1 MRCRIAGLVV
11 LAAAGLFAVPV
22 FQVQAVG
29 PAGYASGATAISGTG
44 VVVGNYVMP
53 DGTSRGFLYQDGA
66 VTTLELPAGASQTW
80 ANAVSDGGRVGGM
93 ADTGQGLIWD
103 NFGGV
108 ASVAGAYVMGMN
120 GAGDAAGMTAE
131 GEAFV
136 RLGGVVSTLGQPA
149 GGSWSVANAV
159 NQYGV
164 AAGTA
169 MTATGSFRAFSG
181 GTVLGT
187 LGGGNSYGNAIGAT
201 GAVVGSA
208 QTGSGAMRAVRW
220 VGGAATNLGTLGGT
234 NSYGYGVSSS
244 GQVVGIADLT
254 GGAGTAAFLWDA
266 GVMYDLNGL
275 LGPGTAWE
283 LLAAYGMNDR
293 GQIVG
298 TGRLNGV
305 EQAVLLT
312 PEVAM
317 QTTRAMSIVP
327 PPVPETGVPEPAAL
341 WLVGISVLL
350 LFALRSR

>member
-1 MRCRIAGLVV
+1 MNCRLVAWVV
-11 LAAAGLFAVPV
+11 LGAAGLFAVPV

-29 PAGYASGATAISGTG
+29 PAGYPSGATAISGTG
-44 VVVGNYVMP
+44 AVVGNYVMP

-66 VTTLELPAGASQTW
+66 VTTLTLPAGASQTW
-80 ANAVSDGGRVGGM
+80 AHAVSDAGGVGGA
-93 ADTGQGLIWD
+93 ADVGQGLIWD

-108 ASVAGAYVMGMN
+108 EAVAGAYVMGMN
-120 GAGDAAGMTAE
+120 GAGDAAGMTAD
-131 GEAFV
+131 GVAFV
-136 RLGGVVSTLGQPA
+136 RLGGLISTLGQPA
-149 GGSWSVANAV
+149 GGDWSVANAV

-169 MTATGSFRAFSG
+169 MTATGSFRAFG
-181 GTVLGT
+181 GGAVLGT
-187 LGGGNSYGNAIGAT
+187 LGGANSYGNAVGAS

-220 VGGAATNLGTLGGT
+220 DGGAATNLGTLGGT
-234 NSYGYGVSSS
+234 NSYGYGVNGS
-244 GQVVGIADLT
+244 GQIVGVSDLT
-254 GGAGTAAFLWDA
+254 GSAGTAGFLWDA

-275 LGPGTAWE
+275 LGPGSAWE

-312 PEVAM
+312 PQAPMRALSVA
-317 QTTRAMSIVP
+317 P
-327 PPVPETGVPEPAAL
+327 PLVVPETSVPEPAAL
-341 WLVGISVLL
+341 WLVGVSVLL

>member
-1 MRCRIAGLVV
+1 MSWRMVAW
-11 LAAAGLFAVPV
+11 AAMAAGLYGVPV

-29 PAGYASGATAISGTG
+29 PAGSVSGATAISGTG

-53 DGTSRGFLYQDGA
+53 DGTSRGFLFQAGA

-80 ANAVSDGGRVGGM
+80 ARAVSDVGTVGGSS
-93 ADTGQGLIWD
+93 DTGDGQIWD

-108 ASVAGAYVMGMN
+108 ASVAGTYVMGMN

-131 GEAFV
+131 GVALV
-136 RLGGVVSTLGQPA
+136 QLGGVVTLLGQPA
-149 GGSWSVANAV
+149 GGDWSVANAV

-187 LGGGNSYGNAIGAT
+187 LGGQNSYGTAIGGA

-208 QTGSGAMRAVRW
+208 QTGSGEMRAVRW
-220 VGGAATNLGTLGGT
+220 DGGAATNLGTLGGT
-234 NSYGYGVSSS
+234 NSFGYGVNGS
-244 GQVVGIADLT
+244 GQIVGVSDLT
-254 GGAGTAAFLWDA
+254 GSAGTAGFLWED
-266 GVMYDLNGL
+266 GVMFDLNGL
-275 LGPGTAWE
+275 LAPGEVWE
-283 LLAAYGMNDR
+283 VLAAYGLNER

-312 PEVAM
+312 PQA
-317 QTTRAMSIVP
+317 TARALILAP
-327 PPVPETGVPEPAAL
+327 PAVLESGVPEPAAL

-350 LFALRSR
+350 LFALRTR

>member
-1 MRCRIAGLVV
+1 MSWRLAVWVV
-11 LAAAGLFAVPV
+11 MAAGVYGVPV

-29 PAGYASGATAISGTG
+29 PAGAVSGATAISGTG

-53 DGTSRGFLYQDGA
+53 DGTSRGYLYQDGA
-66 VTTLELPAGASQTW
+66 VTTLALPAGASQTW

-108 ASVAGAYVMGMN
+108 SAVAGAYVMGMN

-149 GGSWSVANAV
+149 GGDWSVANAV

-169 MTATGSFRAFSG
+169 MTATGSFRAFTG

-187 LGGGNSYGNAIGAT
+187 LGGQNSYGNAIGAS

-208 QTGSGAMRAVRW
+208 QVSGGAMRAVRW
-220 VGGAATNLGTLGGT
+220 DGRAATNLGTLGGT
-234 NSYGYGVSSS
+234 NSYGYGVNGS
-244 GQVVGIADLT
+244 GQIVGVSDLT
-254 GGAGTAAFLWDA
+254 GSAGTAAFLWDA

-275 LGPGTAWE
+275 LGPGSAWE
-283 LLAAYGMNDR
+283 ILAAYGINDR

-305 EQAVLLT
+305 EQGVLLT
-312 PEVAM
+312 PEAAM
-317 QTTRAMSIVP
+317 PATRALRIAP

-341 WLVGISVLL
+341 WLVGVPVLL